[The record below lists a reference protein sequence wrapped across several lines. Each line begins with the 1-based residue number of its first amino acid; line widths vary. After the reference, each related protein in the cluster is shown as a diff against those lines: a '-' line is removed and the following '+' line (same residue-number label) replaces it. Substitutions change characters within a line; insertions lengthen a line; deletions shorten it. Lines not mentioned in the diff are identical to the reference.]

1 MVAPSVL
8 RSEQPR
14 LHSQL
19 ERLQMLCLR
28 YPGQWWTLAES
39 ARNIGASEA
48 GCSARWRDL
57 RNTLGWAVEKRI
69 RKSPGLWEYHGTPP
83 GEPAQLSI
91 L

>member
-1 MVAPSVL
+1 MSPQLV

-19 ERLQMLCLR
+19 ERLQMLCQR
-28 YPGQWWTLAES
+28 YPGQWWTLEES

-57 RNTLGWAVEKRI
+57 RNKLGWTVERRL
-69 RKSPGLWEYHGTPP
+69 RKSPGLYEYHGTPP